1 MVRDYY
7 EVLEV
12 ERGVSDDELK
22 KAFRRLAM
30 QHHPDR
36 NDGCTD
42 AEARFKELN
51 EAYSVLSDP
60 NKRAAYDRFGHA
72 GVNGG
77 GAGGGAQFNDIHDI
91 FNEVFGSAFSDM
103 FGGGGN
109 GRRQGPRR
117 GQDLRY
123 DLEITLEQAY
133 AGWTARITV
142 PASLN
147 CEACTGSGCKP
158 GTTPTTCTT
167 CGGAG
172 RVRASQGFFA
182 IERTCPRCGG
192 SGRMVM
198 DPCQSCH
205 GAGQVRKERTLEVA
219 IPPGVDD
226 GARIRLE
233 GEGDAGSG
241 GGPRGDLYIFLSV
254 RPHDLF
260 ERDGLDLLCT
270 VPVPMCTAALDPEL
284 VPGLGAF
291 GDLDLEP
298 AVVVDRFRVG
308 HAGNLEFASEHRGAH
323 GRRHRAQQ
331 VQPVALEQVVGPY
344 AQEDVEVSA
353 RTAARAGVAL
363 ALQADA
369 RAVIDARRDRDFQS
383 ALLAHLAG
391 AVTALAGIQHHA
403 SGAAAARAGAFDG
416 EEPLAG
422 PHPARAAAGGADGG
436 VSARLAART

>member
-72 GVNGG
+72 GVNGA

-103 FGGGGN
+103 FGGGGGN

-142 PASLN
+142 PA
-147 CEACTGSGCKP
+147 
-158 GTTPTTCTT
+158 
-167 CGGAG
+167 
-172 RVRASQGFFA
+172 
-182 IERTCPRCGG
+182 
-192 SGRMVM
+192 
-198 DPCQSCH
+198 
-205 GAGQVRKERTLEVA
+205 
-219 IPPGVDD
+219 
-226 GARIRLE
+226 
-233 GEGDAGSG
+233 
-241 GGPRGDLYIFLSV
+241 
-254 RPHDLF
+254 
-260 ERDGLDLLCT
+260 
-270 VPVPMCTAALDPEL
+270 
-284 VPGLGAF
+284 
-291 GDLDLEP
+291 
-298 AVVVDRFRVG
+298 
-308 HAGNLEFASEHRGAH
+308 
-323 GRRHRAQQ
+323 
-331 VQPVALEQVVGPY
+331 
-344 AQEDVEVSA
+344 
-353 RTAARAGVAL
+353 
-363 ALQADA
+363 
-369 RAVIDARRDRDFQS
+369 
-383 ALLAHLAG
+383 
-391 AVTALAGIQHHA
+391 
-403 SGAAAARAGAFDG
+403 
-416 EEPLAG
+416 
-422 PHPARAAAGGADGG
+422 
-436 VSARLAART
+436 

>member
-270 VPVPMCTAALDPEL
+270 VPVPMCTAALGGEIEAPCMADPEAVDDDGRL
-284 VPGLGAF
+284 TVKIPEGAQTGHKLRIKGRGMPSLRGRQR
-291 GDLDLEP
+291 GDLLVELFVETP
-298 AVVVDRFRVG
+298 TRLTARQKELMR
-308 HAGNLEFASEHRGAH
+308 EFAEGCGESQHPRSSGFFNKAKRFWSDLTGAEEREEARG
-323 GRRHRAQQ
+323 
-331 VQPVALEQVVGPY
+331 
-344 AQEDVEVSA
+344 
-353 RTAARAGVAL
+353 
-363 ALQADA
+363 
-369 RAVIDARRDRDFQS
+369 
-383 ALLAHLAG
+383 
-391 AVTALAGIQHHA
+391 
-403 SGAAAARAGAFDG
+403 
-416 EEPLAG
+416 
-422 PHPARAAAGGADGG
+422 
-436 VSARLAART
+436 